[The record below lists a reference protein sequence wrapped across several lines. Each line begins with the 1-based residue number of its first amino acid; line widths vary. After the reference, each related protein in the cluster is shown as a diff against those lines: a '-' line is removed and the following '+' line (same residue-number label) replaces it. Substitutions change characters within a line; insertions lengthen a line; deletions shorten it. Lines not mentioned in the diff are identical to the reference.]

1 MSLRSLFYHIV
12 KQQHLFF
19 RCITAQE
26 RIKLFICIQCEFCI
40 ELTSFSQE
48 TVEKSLIFIDILNES
63 VRHTFEKFAIFYLPE
78 IDTKYY

>member
-1 MSLRSLFYHIV
+1 MPI
-12 KQQHLFF
+12 F

-40 ELTSFSQE
+40 ELTSLSQE

-63 VRHTFEKFAIFYLPE
+63 IRNTFEKFARNRYQILLIPQIFGTLSTTV
-78 IDTKYY
+78 DLLSN